1 MDGEQRRRRVA
12 GAEEGPQ
19 ASDDGESAQGAA
31 SSHAI
36 QRHWLVSSG
45 AEDAMQKEI
54 SAYTPRALMR
64 AAHRVPPVVAIALVV
79 VNDTLLVVS
88 GVMHESQNS
97 LHNNKEQE
105 KRV

>member
-1 MDGEQRRRRVA
+1 MDGEQRRRRQQRV
-12 GAEEGPQ
+12 AEEGPQ

-31 SSHAI
+31 SSHAM

-54 SAYTPRALMR
+54 SAYTPRVR
-64 AAHRVPPVVAIALVV
+64 ATHRVPPVVAVALVV

-88 GVMHESQNS
+88 GVMHGSQNS
-97 LHNNKEQE
+97 LHNNREQE
-105 KRV
+105 NRV

>member
-1 MDGEQRRRRVA
+1 MA
-12 GAEEGPQ
+12 GAEDGPQ

-54 SAYTPRALMR
+54 SAYTPRVR
-64 AAHRVPPVVAIALVV
+64 ATHRVPPVVAVALVV

-88 GVMHESQNS
+88 GVHGSQNS
-97 LHNNKEQE
+97 LHNNREQQN
-105 KRV
+105 RV